1 MTMSKGTTIKLLIV
15 AFILFV
21 VFKPEKSKQ
30 IYEEALAK
38 LNGPEVVSS
47 ADVETRLKGVVAKAN
62 EVMDK
67 HEGELKTS
75 PPPAPVTECKCGG
88 TGEIVHGDGH
98 KTPCTC
104 ESPCKCEKPKALF
117 GEAEKADLEKF
128 IETAVQKSFDN
139 YVKEYRERAA
149 AQQVQPTQ
157 QQIQPMGQMPQ

>member
-30 IYEEALAK
+30 MYEEALAK

-75 PPPAPVTECKCGG
+75 PPPDPVAECKCGG

-104 ESPCKCEKPKALF
+104 ELPCKCEKPKALF

-149 AQQVQPTQ
+149 AQQAQPTQ

>member
-1 MTMSKGTTIKLLIV
+1 MTMSKGSTIKLLIV

-30 IYEEALAK
+30 VYEEVLAQ
-38 LNGPEVVSS
+38 LNGPVMS
-47 ADVETRLKGVVAKAN
+47 AQDKESQLKGVVAKAN
-62 EVMDK
+62 GIMDK
-67 HEGELKTS
+67 HEGEMKPS
-75 PPPAPVTECKCGG
+75 PPPQPVSECKCGG

-104 ESPCKCEKPKALF
+104 EAPCKCEKPKALF

-149 AQQVQPTQ
+149 VQAQPVQPVQPVQATG
-157 QQIQPMGQMPQ
+157 QIPQ